1 MHKTNLRR
9 LRCIPDGKPY
19 KKGEQGWYRLDGC
32 EHWVIF
38 ESLIDGN
45 LTSPASA
52 PFIWKHV
59 KEEEENERN

>member
-1 MHKTNLRR
+1 MERTNLCCLRR
-9 LRCIPDGKPY
+9 IPDGTPY

-32 EHWVIF
+32 EHWMIF

-52 PFIWKHV
+52 PFIWKRV
-59 KEEEENERN
+59 REEEENERY